1 MKIEKNKV
9 VAVTYSLSIPE
20 EGDDMDVVEVVDD
33 TDPMYFI
40 FGMSGLP
47 EGFEDNLQGLSD
59 GDTFNFTIDP
69 EAGYGEFDPNA
80 VVEIPKEIFKMDDI
94 NEEELLAIG
103 NIVPMTNEEGDRLQG
118 QVVRV
123 TDENVIM
130 DFNHPLAG
138 KTMHFEGKVV
148 AVRDA
153 TPDELNHGHVHG
165 QGGVHH

>member
-20 EGDDMDVVEVVDD
+20 EGDDMDVVEVVDES
-33 TDPMYFI
+33 DPMYFI

-47 EGFEDNLQGLSD
+47 EGFEDNLQGLAD

-69 EAGYGEFDPNA
+69 EEGYGEFDPNA

>member
-20 EGDDMDVVEVVDD
+20 EGDDMDVVEVVDES
-33 TDPMYFI
+33 DPMYFI

-47 EGFEDNLQGLSD
+47 EGFEDNLQGLSN

-69 EAGYGEFDPNA
+69 EEGYGEFDPNA